1 MAEIIKWWK
10 NKNAVLIICTGVLSV
25 VIAFLFAYFISWG
38 WILSLVIAVAGGITM
53 RIFIN
58 KLIDEFAS
66 KNEDIKKTT

>member
-38 WILSLVIAVAGGITM
+38 WILSLVIAIAGGITM

-58 KLIDEFAS
+58 KLIDEFAA

>member
-10 NKNAVLIICTGVLSV
+10 NKWAVLIICTGVLSV

-38 WILSLVIAVAGGITM
+38 WILSIITAIGGGITM

-58 KLIDEFAS
+58 KLIDEFAA
-66 KNEDIKKTT
+66 KNKDV